1 MSTAL
6 ALVAPSELS
15 QAEASHGTLQGSRG
29 SSPPASQRR
38 SRALGERPFV
48 YGDSTPFPHDWN
60 CIETI
65 KEAVVSA
72 VGLLTVQHALER
84 GRAREKEIERR
95 LAVDRARLLAVAESV
110 ERTLFIETKGAAPVV
125 TRTAQRIVL
134 AAKQFAEGEIQV
146 IEGEAQSELT
156 RLRDAMFEARIQG
169 TRALEKLLAKHDL
182 PGTRLG
188 FRLVAKE
195 TGYTAEALVSTTFGV
210 NAVFELAIP
219 ATDAWSRRR
228 RVAEVSSDTFVHVP
242 KEAGWFSKR
251 LEMTRLPLDKLYVLA
266 ASGDGDHGMMILGR
280 GQRAGAGYEL
290 EIDAS
295 CDPPRIVLAELDEQ
309 GNELSPQPIELGGED
324 RGRILQLW
332 RHLRESL
339 ADVLTRRSALVTTT
353 FDNRP
358 FENEEPHAVAKRM
371 VDAMAPTV
379 LEIAR
384 RSGASGELVLR
395 RNVRTGRRD
404 EVYVTKAEL
413 SERVMTLAPNLRKV
427 FDVLELDGPRSPRA
441 PEPSLA
447 AYEEV
452 SAELLE
458 H

>member
-15 QAEASHGTLQGSRG
+15 QAEASPSSLRG
-29 SSPPASQRR
+29 APASQRR
-38 SRALGERPFV
+38 SRVVGDRPFV
-48 YGDSTPFPHDWN
+48 FGDSTPFPHDWN
-60 CIETI
+60 CIGTI

-125 TRTAQRIVL
+125 TRTAARIV
-134 AAKQFAEGEIQV
+134 ASARQAAEGEILGL
-146 IEGEAQSELT
+146 EGEAQAELT
-156 RLRDAMFEARIQG
+156 RLRDAMFEARTQA
-169 TRALEKLLAKHDL
+169 TRALERLLAKHDL

-195 TGYTAEALVSTTFGV
+195 TGYGGEALVSTTFGV

-219 ATDAWSRRR
+219 SADPWSRRR
-228 RVAEVSSDTFVHVP
+228 RVAEVSPDTFVHVP
-242 KEAGWFSKR
+242 REAGWFSKR
-251 LEMTRLPLDKLYVLA
+251 LEMTRLSLDKLYVLA

-295 CDPPRIVLAELDEQ
+295 CDPPRIVLSELDEE
-309 GNELSPQPIELGGED
+309 GNELSPQPVELGAED

-332 RHLRESL
+332 RRLRESL
-339 ADVLTRRSALVTTT
+339 ADVLTRRAVLASTT
-353 FDNRP
+353 FDSRAL
-358 FENEEPHAVAKRM
+358 EVEEPQAVAKRM
-371 VDAMAPTV
+371 VDAMAPIV

-384 RSGASGELVLR
+384 RSGAPGELVLR

-413 SERVMTLAPNLRKV
+413 SERVMTLAPQLRRV

-452 SAELLE
+452 SAELIE
-458 H
+458 T